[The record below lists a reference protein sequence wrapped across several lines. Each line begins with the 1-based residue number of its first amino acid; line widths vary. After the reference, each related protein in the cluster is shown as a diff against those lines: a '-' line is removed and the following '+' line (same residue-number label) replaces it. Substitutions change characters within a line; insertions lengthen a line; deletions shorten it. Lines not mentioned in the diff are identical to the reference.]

1 MPKKNERYKYKKYM
15 IYVNRMYF
23 VLFGTLLTSLIASV
37 CTTEQLSFS
46 GGGAFGAVELGILK
60 KIRESYPIKYDR
72 YTGISAGGLNSGFLS
87 HFIDIDEGIREAEKM
102 YSTIR
107 NKDIYKLL
115 PNTRDSLLNTHPL
128 HKTLTE
134 VITNLKS
141 EPVVDTLIGTVNMYT
156 GDLDIYKYNDNHSI
170 EDKVLLLMCT
180 SAIPIVF
187 PPIKYKKYLYVDG
200 GTLSN
205 ELLDIVHST
214 DYLNITYITP
224 YGMMEENDA
233 PISSITDMV
242 TRTFQIVKR
251 NYNNPFTRLNHQ
263 CDKPYG
269 KITYYYVDS
278 KVLKEYSM
286 LNFDKG
292 AELISIGYNNMK
304 SKTFAIC

>member
-1 MPKKNERYKYKKYM
+1 M
-15 IYVNRMYF
+15 YVLLLGSIF
-23 VLFGTLLTSLIASV
+23 STLLFSV
-37 CTTEQLSFS
+37 YTTEQLSFS

-60 KIRESYPIKYDR
+60 KIRENYPVKYDR

-87 HFIDIDEGIREAEKM
+87 HFTNIDEGIKEAEVM
-102 YSTIR
+102 YSTIS
-107 NKDIYKLL
+107 NKNVYKLL
-115 PNTRDSLLNTHPL
+115 PSTGDSLLNTHPL
-128 HKTLTE
+128 HETLTK
-134 VITNLKS
+134 VITNMKS
-141 EPVVDTLIGTVNMYT
+141 EPVVDTLIGTVNLYT
-156 GDLDIYKYNDNHSI
+156 GNLDIYKYNDNRSV

-187 PPIKYKKYLYVDG
+187 PPVKYKNYLYVDG

-224 YGMMEENDA
+224 YGMMDENDT
-233 PISSITDMV
+233 PINSITDMV

-251 NYNNPFTRLNHQ
+251 NYNNPFTRLNHE

-269 KITYYYVDS
+269 EITYYYVDS

-292 AELISIGYNNMK
+292 NELMNIGYSNMK
-304 SKTFAIC
+304 SKTYTLC

>member
-1 MPKKNERYKYKKYM
+1 
-15 IYVNRMYF
+15 MYI
-23 VLFGTLLTSLIASV
+23 VLIGTIFTTLLFSV
-37 CTTEQLSFS
+37 YTTEQLSFS

-60 KIRESYPIKYDR
+60 KIRENYPVRYDR

-87 HFIDIDEGIREAEKM
+87 HFTNIDEGIKEAEVM
-102 YSTIR
+102 YSTIS
-107 NKDIYKLL
+107 NKNVYKLL
-115 PNTRDSLLNTHPL
+115 PSTGDSLLNTQPL
-128 HKTLTE
+128 HETLTT
-134 VITNLKS
+134 VITNMKS

-156 GDLDIYKYNDNHSI
+156 GNLDIYKYNDNRSV

-187 PPIKYKKYLYVDG
+187 PPVKYKNYLYVDG

-224 YGMMEENDA
+224 YGMMDENDT
-233 PISSITDMV
+233 PINSITDMV

-251 NYNNPFTRLNHQ
+251 NYNNPFTRLNHE

-269 KITYYYVDS
+269 EITYYYVDS

-292 AELISIGYNNMK
+292 NELMNIGYSNMK
-304 SKTFAIC
+304 SKTYTLC

>member
-1 MPKKNERYKYKKYM
+1 M
-15 IYVNRMYF
+15 YVLLLGTIF
-23 VLFGTLLTSLIASV
+23 STLLFSV
-37 CTTEQLSFS
+37 YTTEQLSFS

-60 KIRESYPIKYDR
+60 KIRENYQVSYDR

-87 HFIDIDEGIREAEKM
+87 HFTNIDEGIKEAEVM
-102 YSTIR
+102 YSTIS
-107 NKDIYKLL
+107 NKNVYKLL
-115 PNTRDSLLNTHPL
+115 PSTGDSLLNTHPL
-128 HKTLTE
+128 HETLTT
-134 VITNLKS
+134 VITNMKS
-141 EPVVDTLIGTVNMYT
+141 EPVINTLIGTVNLYT
-156 GDLDIYKYNDNHSI
+156 GNLDIYKYNDNRSV

-187 PPIKYKKYLYVDG
+187 PPVKYKNYLYVDG

-224 YGMMEENDA
+224 YGMMDENDT
-233 PISSITDMV
+233 PINSITDMV

-251 NYNNPFTRLNHQ
+251 NYNNPFTRLNHE

-269 KITYYYVDS
+269 EITYYYVDS

-292 AELISIGYNNMK
+292 NELMNIGYSNMK
-304 SKTFAIC
+304 SKTYTLC